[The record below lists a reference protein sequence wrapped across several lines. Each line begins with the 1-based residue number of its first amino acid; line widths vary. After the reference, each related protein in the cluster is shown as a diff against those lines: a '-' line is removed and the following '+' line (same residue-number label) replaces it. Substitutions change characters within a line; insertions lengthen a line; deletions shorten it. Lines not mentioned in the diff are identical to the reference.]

1 MTACAVPKP
10 DPATRKELQEAAAAA
25 EARAQAR
32 HAELVKSLSGLSK
45 GNAAVQ
51 DAVKGLQDGSAKL
64 VQLQELSRAE
74 VGGRGGP

>member
-51 DAVKGLQDGSAKL
+51 DAVKGLHLYGVKVVRPTGLAVL
-64 VQLQELSRAE
+64 CINTT
-74 VGGRGGP
+74 

>member
-51 DAVKGLQDGSAKL
+51 DAVKGLQSGNA
-64 VQLQELSRAE
+64 QLLQMQALASDE
-74 VGGRGGP
+74 VS